1 MEGNGDMTGR
11 ELGGQGDIALEPLE
25 QEEKL
30 GKPTPGRLAF
40 MIAVCVVIVII
51 SFLMVVS
58 SYLSL
63 EATFKVKDR
72 PINLLLLGIDQ
83 TYDDKGHV
91 MDGPGRA
98 DTIIVVSMNPKQGKS
113 YVVSIPRDTRV
124 SIPGRGTAKVNAAY
138 VYGGPELMAETVEG
152 LMGMPIDRYAEV
164 NFDGFIGVIDAI
176 GGIEVDVDKN
186 MRYVDKAGGLT
197 VDIKKGRQ
205 ILDGEKALQYVRF
218 RADVLGDITRVGRQ
232 QNLLGVLIDEAAN
245 YRNIRKAP
253 KLVRILTEHVKTD
266 LSQRDMA
273 SAGWF
278 LIRTGGDVLTQTIPG
293 DFSKQYWVPNGA
305 AVKEMVNSMVQ
316 GFDR

>member
-1 MEGNGDMTGR
+1 MEGYGNMTGC
-11 ELGGQGDIALEPLE
+11 ELGGQGNNPLEALEQ
-25 QEEKL
+25 QERL
-30 GKPTPGRLAF
+30 QKPTPGRLVF
-40 MIAVCVVIVII
+40 MIAVCVVVVII
-51 SFLMVVS
+51 SFLMVIG

-83 TYDDKGHV
+83 TYDDKGRV
-91 MDGPGRA
+91 TNGPGRA
-98 DTIIVVSMNPKQGKS
+98 DTIIVISMNPKQGKS

-124 SIPGRGTAKVNAAY
+124 NIPGRGTGKVNASY
-138 VYGGPELMAETVEG
+138 VYGGPQLIAETVEG
-152 LMGMPIDRYAEV
+152 LIGMPVDRYAEV
-164 NFDGFIGVIDAI
+164 DFNGFVGVIDAI
-176 GGIEVDVDKN
+176 GGIEVDVDKD
-186 MRYVDKAGGLT
+186 MRYTDKAGGLK

-232 QNLLGVLIDEAAN
+232 QNLIGILIDEAAN

-253 KLVRILTEHVKTD
+253 KLAKTMMEYVKTD

-278 LIRTGGDVLTQTIPG
+278 IIRTGGDVLTQTIPG
-293 DFSKQYWVPNGA
+293 DFSKQYWVPNGGA
-305 AVKEMVNSMVQ
+305 LQELVDSMAE

>member
-1 MEGNGDMTGR
+1 MEGNGYMTGR
-11 ELGGQGDIALEPLE
+11 ELGGGGDIALESLE
-25 QEEKL
+25 RQEKFK
-30 GKPTPGRLAF
+30 KPTPGRLAF
-40 MIAVCVVIVII
+40 MIAVCVVVVII

-72 PINLLLLGIDQ
+72 PINMLLLGIDQ
-83 TYDDKGHV
+83 TYDDNGQV

-124 SIPGRGTAKVNAAY
+124 NIPGRGTAKVNAAY
-138 VYGGPELMAETVEG
+138 VYGGPELLAEAVEG
-152 LMGMPIDRYAEV
+152 LIGIPIDRFAEV
-164 NFDGFIGVIDAI
+164 DFNGFVGVIDAI

-186 MRYVDKAGGLT
+186 MRYVDRAGGLT

-218 RADVLGDITRVGRQ
+218 RADVLGEITRVGRQ
-232 QNLLGVLIDEAAN
+232 QNLLGVLINEAAN
-245 YRNIRKAP
+245 YRNIRQAP
-253 KLVRILTEHVKTD
+253 KLTKILLEHVKTD
-266 LSQRDMA
+266 LSQRDIA

-293 DFSKQYWVPNGA
+293 DFFKQYWVTDGD
-305 AVKEMVNSMVQ
+305 AVQEMVNSMVQ